1 MSTRTPSEIVV
12 AWIGTGVMGQSM
24 AGHLQKAGYRLV
36 HNRTKS
42 KAERLIANGA
52 RWADSPGDA
61 AAGAD
66 AIFTI
71 VGFPKDV
78 REVYLGAGG
87 IVERAKPG
95 AILCDMTT
103 SEPSLAVEIAQAA
116 EKKGLL
122 ALDAPVSGGDIG
134 AREARLS
141 IMVGGSEEAF
151 QAAMPFFRLMG
162 QSIALQGGPG
172 AGQHTKMANQIV
184 IASALVGVAEALH
197 YIKRAGLDAEKVLQC
212 IGGGAASSWTLSNLG
227 PRMLKGDFEPGF
239 ALKHAHKDVGHA
251 LRAAARLGVPCPAAS
266 MAHMMQNIALTRGKG
281 DWDHTALA
289 TVFEE
294 LAGVALCDGNGKR

>member
-36 HNRTKS
+36 DNRTKS

-239 ALKHAHKDVGHA
+239 YVRHFIKDMSIALAEAERMG
-251 LRAAARLGVPCPAAS
+251 LRTPGL
-266 MAHMMQNIALTRGKG
+266 ALTRLLYDKVVEMGMEYKG
-281 DWDHTALA
+281 TQALY
-289 TVFEE
+289 
-294 LAGVALCDGNGKR
+294 LAMEDAPALETLRSE